1 MIRKKGEYDMCEI
14 RTRLLD
20 PMKYSHMIND
30 FKTTLNPLLTG
41 YGWGAATREPRA
53 RAELKYTALLRSV
66 SSIWKAATWTQE
78 HNTSVHKYWKIP
90 FYPSNTDTGIL
101 VNTRIKCMSHFQVP
115 TVNITVLPNSSSTI
129 CESSTADR
137 SDLEECSFEQK
148 EKSNMSQMCK
158 R

>member
-1 MIRKKGEYDMCEI
+1 
-14 RTRLLD
+14 
-20 PMKYSHMIND
+20 MINN
-30 FKTTLNPLLTG
+30 FNTTLNPLLTG

-78 HNTSVHKYWKIP
+78 HNTSVPKYWKIP

-129 CESSTADR
+129 CESSTEADR